1 MVSSHGKNQL
11 VLLHFLG
18 GNFRVYLE
26 LRRVTRQENIMPWR
40 LAPTLVRR
48 LTAFSRGAL
57 GFSSRT
63 KLGSKGKLHV
73 SAEVS
78 SNIYKLYQIISNYN
92 IWYQSEWVLLFS
104 EDNIGISCEFALLET
119 MFWFCS
125 DHSGWNSSKAKKTK
139 TRFSSTSS
147 PSAGS
152 AGCAAACGKPQ
163 LMYWTAPA
171 DQLLEVY
178 SNKTFHQ

>member
-125 DHSGWNSSKAKKTK
+125 DHSGWNSSKAKKNENKILLDFFSLGRLGRLRCRLRK
-139 TRFSSTSS
+139 TTTHVLNSSSWSTVRSV
-147 PSAGS
+147 
-152 AGCAAACGKPQ
+152 Q
-163 LMYWTAPA
+163 
-171 DQLLEVY
+171 
-178 SNKTFHQ
+178 